1 MLPLLILLVEFI
13 LLIYVIKIQK
23 KNYELYQIRR
33 AIFLGTFSKKER
45 LPSQNEAAQEKSS
58 SNVS

>member
-23 KNYELYQIRR
+23 KLWTIPDQASY
-33 AIFLGTFSKKER
+33 IFGDFF
-45 LPSQNEAAQEKSS
+45 
-58 SNVS
+58 